1 MYGIPGGTAYR
12 IPNNFYSL
20 RSKCLENKIDFLAL
34 EKTLGVPC
42 AEIYPLNLMQLV
54 LPKGKVK

>member
-12 IPNNFYSL
+12 ILNNFYSL